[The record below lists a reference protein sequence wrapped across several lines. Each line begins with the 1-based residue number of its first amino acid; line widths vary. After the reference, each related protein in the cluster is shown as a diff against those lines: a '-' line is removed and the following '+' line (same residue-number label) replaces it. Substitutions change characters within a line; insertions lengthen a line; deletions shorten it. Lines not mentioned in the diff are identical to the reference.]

1 MRDDRHRFPRRT
13 IGLGLICSS
22 AGWFMRELP
31 THLVMHEYG
40 QPTLVA
46 GGTLIVLALAWY
58 VRTASG
64 SNGLIGRWSRKSR
77 RNGGTASRF
86 DILRVSSAWAMRRR
100 ATVLRPSLSEQ
111 TWSQRLVTPVRT
123 YATPIA
129 RVGLFRVWSPVE
141 DVTLR
146 IGGPR
151 TGKSGELAC
160 RIVDAP
166 GAVLVT
172 STRTDLYELTS
183 PLRAGR
189 GPVLVFNPSN
199 LGGLASTVKFSPLT
213 GCRSVRVALDRASDL
228 IAPAPPG
235 SEAERWDAAARRAL
249 AVLMHAAALGG
260 RNMREVLTWMADP
273 VGAEKTIMRLLG
285 ESTEAATMR
294 EFARQFIGTNERTR
308 TSITSSVMPALGWLM
323 DPHAAGVADV
333 SDGGIFDVE
342 EFLAL
347 SGTLYLLGA
356 EDGVTAPL
364 VGALTA
370 EIARSARAL
379 ASMQP
384 AGRLDP
390 ALTIALDEAALICPV
405 PLDRWTADMGGRN
418 ITLHIAAQSRAQLR
432 QRWGDNGA
440 GVILNN
446 AGTLL
451 VFGGARDPDD
461 LAAFSALSGE
471 RDEVVETRDP
481 DGEVVSTTTR
491 RIPVLSGAAL
501 ANLPTQHAMVI
512 RRGMAVCVGRTPL
525 AWKRR
530 DVRRSLRAARRA
542 ARPTPLP
549 TDLELES
556 CE

>member
-1 MRDDRHRFPRRT
+1 MRVNEHRFPRR
-13 IGLGLICSS
+13 IVGVGLMCSS
-22 AGWFMRELP
+22 AGWLMQQLP
-31 THLVMHEYG
+31 PEFEAHQYG
-40 QPTLVA
+40 RPTLVA
-46 GGTLIVLALAWY
+46 GGVLITAAILWY
-58 VRTASG
+58 IRASSG
-64 SNGLIGRWSRKSR
+64 SNRMVGKWSRKLR
-77 RNGGTASRF
+77 RNGGTASVL
-86 DILRVSSAWAMRRR
+86 DILRVSSSWAMRRR
-100 ATVLRPSLSEQ
+100 ATVLRPSLREL
-111 TWSQRLVTPVRT
+111 TWSQRLLTPVRT
-123 YATPIA
+123 FATPIA
-129 RVGLFRVWSPVE
+129 RVGLLRLWSPVE

-183 PLRAGR
+183 PLRARR

-199 LGGLASTVKFSPLT
+199 LGGIASTVKFSPLT
-213 GCRSVRVALDRASDL
+213 GCRSVRVAVDRASDL
-228 IAPAPPG
+228 IAPAPAG
-235 SEAERWDAAARRAL
+235 SEAERWDAQARRAL

-260 RNMREVLTWMADP
+260 RSMRDVLTWTADP

-285 ESTEAATMR
+285 ESSEAATMR

-323 DPHAAGVADV
+323 DAHAAGVADV
-333 SDGGIFDVE
+333 SDGGVFDVE
-342 EFLAL
+342 EFLDL

-370 EIARSARAL
+370 EIARSARTI

-440 GVILNN
+440 GIILNN

-471 RDEVVETRDP
+471 RDEVVETLDP

-501 ANLPTQHAMVI
+501 ANLPAQHAMVV
-512 RRGMAVCVGRTPL
+512 RRGMAVSVGRTPL

-542 ARPTPLP
+542 SGPVTAPAPSAQETNA
-549 TDLELES
+549 
-556 CE
+556 